1 MEDIGGDGSMTK
13 WPLLCGVL
21 FLLVGCGADSMCS
34 SKTLQV
40 ARDPGSDRF
49 AATIVRDCGATT
61 GYVTAILI
69 GHTAESSKAA
79 TEVFVADSD
88 HGAADDA
95 GGGAIWTNVVWIAPG
110 KLAVAHAS
118 KAHVS
123 KQLPSATGASITY
136 RASDPLS
143 SPLVD

>member
-1 MEDIGGDGSMTK
+1 MK
-13 WPLLCGVL
+13 RWLLCGFAIP
-21 FLLVGCGADSMCS
+21 FLGGCGTDATCLSE
-34 SKTLQV
+34 TLQV
-40 ARDPGSDRF
+40 AREPGGDRF

-69 GHTAESSKAA
+69 GHKAESPKAA

-110 KLAVAHAS
+110 KLAIAHAS
-118 KAHVS
+118 KARVF
-123 KQLPSATGASITY
+123 KQLSSAEGASITY

>member
-1 MEDIGGDGSMTK
+1 MTK
-13 WPLLCGVL
+13 WLLLCGVP
-21 FLLVGCGADSMCS
+21 FLLGGCGAEPMCS

-40 ARDPGSDRF
+40 AREPGSDRF

-69 GHTAESSKAA
+69 GHAAESPKDA
-79 TEVFVADSD
+79 TEVFIADSD

-110 KLAVAHAS
+110 KLSVARAS
-118 KAHVS
+118 KARVF
-123 KQLPSATGASITY
+123 KQLSSAKGASITY

-143 SPLVD
+143 SRLVN

>member
-1 MEDIGGDGSMTK
+1 MTK
-13 WPLLCGVL
+13 WLLLYGPLL
-21 FLLVGCGADSMCS
+21 LLGGCGTDAMCS

-69 GHTAESSKAA
+69 GHKAESPKEA

-110 KLAVAHAS
+110 KLAIARAS
-118 KAHVS
+118 KARVF
-123 KQLPSATGASITY
+123 KQLPSAKGANITY
-136 RASDPLS
+136 RTSDPLA

>member
-1 MEDIGGDGSMTK
+1 MTK
-13 WPLLCGVL
+13 WLLLFGWPLLLGSCGT
-21 FLLVGCGADSMCS
+21 DSLCS

-49 AATIVRDCGATT
+49 AATIVRDCGATS

-69 GHTAESSKAA
+69 GHTAESPKAA

-95 GGGAIWTNVVWIAPG
+95 GDGAIWTNVVWIAPG
-110 KLAVAHAS
+110 KLAIAHAS
-118 KAHVS
+118 KARVF
-123 KQLPSATGASITY
+123 KQLPSAKEASITY

>member
-1 MEDIGGDGSMTK
+1 MTR
-13 WPLLCGVL
+13 WLLL
-21 FLLVGCGADSMCS
+21 FGLPFLPGGCGTGSMCS

-69 GHTAESSKAA
+69 GHMEESPKAA

-110 KLAVAHAS
+110 KLAIAHAS
-118 KAHVS
+118 KARVF
-123 KQLPSATGASITY
+123 KQLSSAEGASITY

>member
-1 MEDIGGDGSMTK
+1 MTK
-13 WPLLCGVL
+13 WLLLCGVP
-21 FLLVGCGADSMCS
+21 FLLGGCGTDSTCF

-61 GYVTAILI
+61 DYVTAILV
-69 GHTAESSKAA
+69 GHRTESPKDA

-110 KLAVAHAS
+110 KLSVARAS
-118 KAHVS
+118 KARVF
-123 KQLPSATGASITY
+123 KQLPSAKGANITY
-136 RASDPLS
+136 RASDPLA

>member
-1 MEDIGGDGSMTK
+1 MTK
-13 WPLLCGVL
+13 WPLLCGVP
-21 FLLVGCGADSMCS
+21 FLLGGCGAESMCS

-40 ARDPGSDRF
+40 ARDPGSDRV

-69 GHTAESSKAA
+69 GHTAEPPEAA

-88 HGAADDA
+88 HGAAEDA

-110 KLAVAHAS
+110 RLAIARAS
-118 KAHVS
+118 KARVF
-123 KQLPSATGASITY
+123 KQLPSAKGARITY

>member
-1 MEDIGGDGSMTK
+1 MTK
-13 WPLLCGVL
+13 WLPLCGL
-21 FLLVGCGADSMCS
+21 PLSLGGCGTDSMCS

-69 GHTAESSKAA
+69 GHTAESPKAA

-95 GGGAIWTNVVWIAPG
+95 GGGAIWTNVVWNATG
-110 KLAVAHAS
+110 KLSVARAS
-118 KAHVS
+118 KARIF
-123 KQLPSATGASITY
+123 KQLPRAKGISITY

-143 SPLVD
+143 SPAVD